1 MYSPFL
7 NSLVGQI
14 TEPIG
19 SAVGQLGT
27 AFGEV
32 GNVGLDFV
40 SPGSGPGLSSSFGG
54 GYASGLS
61 QSLNLS
67 PGVLSALGMSAAGLP
82 PEMAGISGMAGG
94 SSGAYGMLASLPQ
107 AFPGAPP
114 VNGPGGN
121 SQNPASTY
129 LGSGNNGLLGMSGPE
144 ILVLVIAI
152 GAIAFAIFGRGGE

>member
-27 AFGEV
+27 AFGEI
-32 GNVGLDFV
+32 GNVGLGFV
-40 SPGSGPGLSSSFGG
+40 SPGSGPGFSSSFGG
-54 GYASGLS
+54 GYTSGLS

-67 PGVLSALGMSAAGLP
+67 PGVLSALGMSAAGIP
-82 PEMAGISGMAGG
+82 SGSASYGLVG
-94 SSGAYGMLASLPQ
+94 SSGAQGVLASLPQ

-121 SQNPASTY
+121 SQSPGSTY
-129 LGSGNNGLLGMSGPE
+129 LGSGSSSFLGMSGPE

-152 GAIAFAIFGRGGE
+152 GAVAFAIFGRGGE